1 MNSAVMVAV
10 AGKVFAIPLQDIKQV
25 KWFGLE
31 ELELQEGLFL
41 RMGDDRIP
49 VVNLGCCLQLEERTS
64 ELPTG
69 DAGLLAILFKQGDR
83 QLAVSVPEVIDQRQI
98 IVKSLGS
105 HLSHVPG
112 VSGVTLTGHGV
123 PIPIL
128 DLRELIGRQ

>member
-1 MNSAVMVAV
+1 MNRAVLVAL
-10 AGKVFAIPLQDIKQV
+10 ADKVFAIPLQDIKQV

-31 ELELQEGLFL
+31 ELELREGVFL
-41 RMGDDRIP
+41 RIGDDRIP
-49 VVNLGCCLQLEERTS
+49 VVNLGYYLQLEERTS
-64 ELPTG
+64 ELPKG
-69 DAGLLAILFKQGDR
+69 DTGLLAILFDQGDR
-83 QLAVSVPEVIDQRQI
+83 QLAVSVSEVIDQRQI

-128 DLRELIGRQ
+128 NLRELIGRQ